1 MPGCRG
7 DAEPETTVVTLIR
20 GKVARPAAPSRR
32 TAWNSPDGLSI
43 EMTDSVDYDVQL
55 LDHGKVKT
63 QQHVRSR
70 YVIVLTPAEVQWRV
84 RVFQAEPD

>member
-32 TAWNSPDGLSI
+32 TAWNSPDGLSTEEAI
-43 EMTDSVDYDVQL
+43 
-55 LDHGKVKT
+55 
-63 QQHVRSR
+63 R
-70 YVIVLTPAEVQWRV
+70 
-84 RVFQAEPD
+84 